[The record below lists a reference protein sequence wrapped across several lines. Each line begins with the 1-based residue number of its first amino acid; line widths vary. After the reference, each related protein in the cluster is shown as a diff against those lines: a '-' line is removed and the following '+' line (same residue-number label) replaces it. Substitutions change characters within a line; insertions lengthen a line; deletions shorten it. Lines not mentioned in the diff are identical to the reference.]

1 MNPNQRFALLASAL
15 SCVAI
20 GGALA
25 AVDWRDDGTGRIQ
38 SAALRSTVEPNETR
52 PSITSPGE
60 TQGRMAYIPPEVGI
74 LYRLPEETTSSWQT
88 SVDEPPEAA
97 ADPDTWQVDVD
108 RRETAS
114 AARAQKP
121 TGVNERAASKR
132 KNRRRKRPYTL
143 KERLNEISP
152 GATPRLVS
160 KFKAAKAA
168 WPPDKIALVAIKDQK
183 ILELH
188 ARSATGKWTF
198 VHRYPVRAASG
209 KSGPKLRRGDRQVPE
224 GIYRITYLNPNSR
237 YHVSL
242 RLNYPNA
249 FDRKMAAKEGR
260 KDLGGDIMI
269 HGKRTSA
276 GCLAMGD
283 DAAEELFV
291 LVAKVGKSNT
301 RLIIAPTDFR
311 GTTAVASGTSPPKA
325 PPWLPK
331 LYTEVAAAMSD
342 LKVPPKPS
350 LLSLLGLL

>member
-1 MNPNQRFALLASAL
+1 MVEMRPAKLFYALTVLLGLAL
-15 SCVAI
+15 SAGFLYGRSLWVPVYLKVVGKRSLEQAVAQY
-20 GGALA
+20 GPGARARLSPYFERAGA
-25 AVDWRDDGTGRIQ
+25 AYPP
-38 SAALRSTVEPNETR
+38 SAA
-52 PSITSPGE
+52 
-60 TQGRMAYIPPEVGI
+60 
-74 LYRLPEETTSSWQT
+74 
-88 SVDEPPEAA
+88 
-97 ADPDTWQVDVD
+97 
-108 RRETAS
+108 
-114 AARAQKP
+114 
-121 TGVNERAASKR
+121 
-132 KNRRRKRPYTL
+132 TL
-143 KERLNEISP
+143 L
-152 GATPRLVS
+152 
-160 KFKAAKAA
+160 
-168 WPPDKIALVAIKDQK
+168 AIKDQAR
-183 ILELH
+183 LELW
-188 ARSATGKWTF
+188 AEEDGGPRFIRS
-198 VHRYPVRAASG
+198 YPIRGLSGRA
-209 KSGPKLRRGDRQVPE
+209 GPKLREGDRQVPE